1 MSSDDSGT
9 VQEPVSLTN
18 GEPMASSNG
27 STCTFT
33 SSQTQDLESPTL
45 NVESLTQNVE
55 NHAQSVES
63 PTQNTESLA
72 QNLESLRKTLSSL
85 RLKQERVK
93 HHTKFLTLHADQQ
106 SFPKGFQITL
116 PVQVPNFENSDL
128 QREISSLQTEIGTRL
143 RNLVLKHYKN
153 LAKTIEAKIEST
165 KKNEHV

>member
-1 MSSDDSGT
+1 M
-9 VQEPVSLTN
+9 QEPVSQTN
-18 GEPMASSNG
+18 GEPAASSNG

-33 SSQTQDLESPTL
+33 SSQTQDLGSPTL
-45 NVESLTQNVE
+45 NVESLAQNVESLTQNVE
-55 NHAQSVES
+55 S
-63 PTQNTESLA
+63 PTQNIESPAQNLESPT

-128 QREISSLQTEIGTRL
+128 
-143 RNLVLKHYKN
+143 
-153 LAKTIEAKIEST
+153 
-165 KKNEHV
+165 